1 MRGIKIPEQDFALKR
16 RGGGGGGGGGACI
29 CGTLRYLLS
38 EGL

>member
-16 RGGGGGGGGGACI
+16 RGGGGGGGACI